1 MKQPVLIGIVGASGS
16 GKNMTSNPKFFQP
29 LKNPTLWLSK
39 HWKICNIPFSFRKRI
54 MRNRSLYF
62 LLAIISFCLLS
73 RPACGVENTPE
84 EPEKDR
90 ISFPQAVILGVV
102 EGLTEYLP
110 VSSTGHLILAADAM
124 NLGGYAHDKNGDL
137 ISGPLGP
144 IMEPAPAINAFNIVI
159 QLGAILAVVGLYF
172 KRICE
177 MGNGLIGRDPKGLK
191 LLMNLIVAFIP
202 AAILGLLFDHTIEAY
217 LFSPLTVAI
226 ALAIG
231 GVVMILTSKIY
242 HREKNHLSDVHN
254 LGLRGALF
262 IGLIQCL
269 AMWPGT
275 SRSMVTILAG
285 LVVGLSM
292 TAAAEFSFLLAL
304 PTLTAAT
311 LYKMVT
317 QWDAISQTIGI
328 YSLITGIVIS
338 TIVAAFSVQFLVHHL
353 TRHGLTPFGI
363 YRIFLAAGVLYYF
376 AN

>member
-1 MKQPVLIGIVGASGS
+1 MRKQ
-16 GKNMTSNPKFFQP
+16 
-29 LKNPTLWLSK
+29 
-39 HWKICNIPFSFRKRI
+39 
-54 MRNRSLYF
+54 SLYF
-62 LLAIISFCLLS
+62 SLAIIGICLLS

-84 EPEKDR
+84 KPEKDR
-90 ISFPQAVILGVV
+90 ISFPQAMILGVV

-124 NLGGYAHDKNGDL
+124 HLGGFAHDKNGDL

-177 MGNGLIGRDPKGLK
+177 MGNGLIGRDPKGRK
-191 LLMNLIVAFIP
+191 LLINLIVAFIP
-202 AAILGLLFDHTIEAY
+202 AAILGLLFDGTIEAY

-226 ALAIG
+226 ALAVG
-231 GVVMILTSKIY
+231 GVVMILASKIY
-242 HREKNHLSDVHN
+242 HRDKKHLRDVHN
-254 LGLRGALF
+254 LEFRCALF
-262 IGLIQCL
+262 IGFMQCL

-311 LYKMVT
+311 LYKTVS
-317 QWDAISQTIGI
+317 QWDALTSSIGFD
-328 YSLITGIVIS
+328 SLIAGILLS
-338 TIVAAFSVQFLVHHL
+338 TLVAAFSVKFLVHHL
-353 TRHGLTPFGI
+353 TRHGLTPFGV
-363 YRIFLAAGVLYYF
+363 YRILLAAGVLYYF